1 MSFQYYIAGNQKNAL
16 VCVRTEGE
24 MKRLD
29 YATGLWEDMKEQQDT
44 SEWNVITKHDAEE
57 IIKADQ
63 TAVAA
68 HAKQKDKAGKPYIQ
82 HPVRVVER
90 LEIEKDDIW
99 TVQKICTALLHDTVE
114 DTDKTLED
122 LGSFLD
128 TNALQ
133 AVALMTHEDDAV
145 YLDYVRNLSNNPIAR
160 AVKKSDLR
168 DNMDISRIPQP
179 KQKDYDRIKVKY
191 EPAMKIIEE
200 AEKKTAGLLFSDKVK
215 RVQ

>member
-1 MSFQYYIAGNQKNAL
+1 MSFQYYIARDQKNAL
-16 VCVRTEGE
+16 VCIWTEGE

-44 SEWNVITKHDAEE
+44 SEWNRITMHDAGE
-57 IIKADQ
+57 ILKADQ
-63 TAVAA
+63 MAAAA
-68 HAKQKDKAGKPYIQ
+68 HAHQKDKAGKPYIL

-114 DTDKTLED
+114 DTDTTLEE
-122 LGSFLD
+122 LESFLD
-128 TNALQ
+128 TNAWH
-133 AVALMTHEDDAV
+133 AVALMTHGDDVV
-145 YLDYVRNLSNNPIAR
+145 YLDYVRNLSSNPIAR
-160 AVKKSDLR
+160 AVKKSDLK

-191 EPAMKIIEE
+191 EPALKIIEE
-200 AEKKTAGLLFSDKVK
+200 AEKKIAE
-215 RVQ
+215 